1 MVIASGDTTGLQNAV
16 SAAADGA
23 VICGNGSYGTLTI
36 SNKRHSSDV
45 TVQSQNPNSAMT
57 IASLKVTASN
67 HWKLQGLHLKD
78 GDVFGNTNITL
89 SHNLHTDGQF
99 SLAPTNRC
107 HPDGPTY
114 YANANVVIDHS
125 EFTHYN
131 ETNGG
136 KEGRL
141 TICGSRQTSTG
152 FRITNNWFHGGWA
165 GSAAASSCSDGIDG
179 FGDPYD
185 VLIQGNEFS
194 EMHQGSC
201 STAFPAIDPHVDP
214 IAPNGLTHARIIGN
228 WFHDNHGSGGI
239 MAGPGEGNPGHRQ
252 RVRLHGLPLF
262 HRRFLRDELDDQA
275 QHILRR
281 RSD

>member
-1 MVIASGDTTGLQNAV
+1 M
-16 SAAADGA
+16 
-23 VICGNGSYGTLTI
+23 
-36 SNKRHSSDV
+36 

-67 HWKLQGLHLKD
+67 HWSSGVAPKH

-99 SLAPTNRC
+99 SLAPTNTC
-107 HPDGPTY
+107 YPDGPTY

-136 KEGRL
+136 KEEADDLRL
-141 TICGSRQTSTG
+141 APDQHRLPGHGTTGSMAAG
-152 FRITNNWFHGGWA
+152 A

-179 FGDPYD
+179 LGDPYG

-194 EMHQGSC
+194 QMIRG
-201 STAFPAIDPHVDP
+201 V
-214 IAPNGLTHARIIGN
+214 
-228 WFHDNHGSGGI
+228 
-239 MAGPGEGNPGHRQ
+239 
-252 RVRLHGLPLF
+252 
-262 HRRFLRDELDDQA
+262 LRDGVPRA
-275 QHILRR
+275 RAAR
-281 RSD
+281 